1 MAKSVEYE
9 VVLKNGQ
16 FTSAARE
23 SEQAIKDVGSAVS
36 GSTSS
41 MADEFAS
48 VGEQIE
54 FQKEIIKSL
63 KDEISKLES
72 ALKDAQPGTE
82 WANVTTELQ
91 NVKRELAGEEQGLEE
106 LQGQLE
112 QTEQK
117 HVSLRTQLREVRE
130 ELIAMEMAGKRGTDE
145 YRQLQERAG
154 ALTDAMSDATAQ
166 MNIMAHDQRGL
177 QGIISGLSGVS
188 GAFSAAAGAAS
199 LFGSENENLQKVML
213 KVQSLMAITVGLQQ
227 VEQTLNKD
235 SAFRLVTLNGL
246 KEWWAKVVREASV
259 AESAETVTMTASTAA
274 TTAAGAAATG
284 AAGGFKLLGTAIKSI
299 PGIGWVLTAISAVI
313 TAVGILVKKQKEARK
328 AQQEAVEKSRKEM
341 ADFQKAVGDAAIES
355 VNGIERLASEYKR
368 LGNDMSAKKKFISEN
383 SAEFDKLGVSI
394 KNVADAEDLLIK
406 NKDKFIHAQIA
417 KATAEVYGERIKQIM
432 RDNISLLGVDISKRT
447 NGMLGGEMFSSA
459 KEAVQVGRARELW
472 KEIGQLQ
479 EEAIKQQKKA
489 SELLGE
495 NGLKATET
503 STSFA
508 KSVEQSSES
517 NVVGWQAK
525 LAKLTAE
532 RNKAVAEMKSL
543 VGKTI
548 HYDFGDV
555 TYDAESIK
563 EDLEKIESDFQNA
576 VYELAKDYGLEFKVP
591 VEVTPGDSSYQDLL
605 DQYADYKRKEASINK
620 KYDEQVANSNGDA
633 SLVEKI
639 NDARKNALAELSMEA
654 LKTSTAFGSLYTSS
668 ERLGVNLK
676 KLLTDRV
683 KELVNFIS
691 AHKGDLA
698 FATDEN
704 ASRFGISTEAL
715 ANLLQSDDAL
725 KALVE
730 DLDKIDNS
738 DAISG
743 LTKAIQ
749 KLKEAKNQARKGDL
763 VSEEDVAKAEDAVMD
778 AVGRVKGAI
787 VSELSNIGEALRD
800 MGEYL
805 DNDSLKEAGDILSDV
820 LGNIQAAESGAQA
833 WGGWWGAII
842 GGVTDL
848 IPRIVGWITQENRL
862 NRSISETNKEL
873 DILDKQ
879 MQLLKVGGVNESNIR
894 DIDKLY
900 ADYIAGLEE
909 QLSDYEDKNKN
920 GKYDAEIASLRLQIA
935 QLMQERD
942 DMLADMFSDSYGLS
956 STDIFNDLSDAI
968 WDAFTNGETAM
979 DSFDDKFNELMMN
992 VIKKKVLFD
1001 LLGEEIESFVN
1012 DLGEDMQNG
1021 GFDSGEY
1028 SQQAIDMYRERWSDI
1043 VNEGMEGLGFLN
1055 ELMDSLG
1062 AFGESADSLSGSIQG
1077 ITSEQASI
1085 LAGQMNAMRTAQTAQ
1100 TELLTNQLEALN
1112 DIEHNTRY
1120 VRDIYN
1126 FMRQNNV
1133 GANSN
1138 LNRAYGQ
1145 N

>member
-1 MAKSVEYE
+1 MSKSVEFE
-9 VVLKNGQ
+9 VLLKTGK
-16 FTSAARE
+16 FREAAQE
-23 SEQAIKDVGSAVS
+23 SKKAIEDVGSAVS
-36 GSTSS
+36 GSSS
-41 MADEFAS
+41 AMSEEFTDLKA
-48 VGEQIE
+48 QLDL
-54 FQKEIIKSL
+54 QKEIIRTL
-63 KDEISKLES
+63 REEIGKLEA
-72 ALKDAQPGTE
+72 ALKNVSPGNE
-82 WANVTTELQ
+82 WSNVTAEIGNLNQELD
-91 NVKRELAGEEQGLEE
+91 REDQGLIE
-106 LQGQLE
+106 LQGQVE

-130 ELIAMEMAGKRGTDE
+130 ELVAMEMAGKRGTEE
-145 YRQLQERAG
+145 YRELQERAG
-154 ALTDAMSDATAQ
+154 ALTDAMGDATAQ
-166 MNIMAHDQRGL
+166 MNIMAHDQRGM
-177 QGIISGLSGVS
+177 QGIISGLTGVS

-199 LFGSENENLQKVML
+199 MFGSENENLQKVML

-227 VEQTLNKD
+227 VQQTLDKD
-235 SAFRLVTLNGL
+235 SAFRLVTINGL
-246 KEWWAKVVREASV
+246 KEWWVKVVREASV
-259 AESAETVTMTASTAA
+259 AESAETVTMTTSTAA
-274 TTAAGAAATG
+274 TTAAGTAATG

-532 RNKAVAEMKSL
+532 RNKAVSEMKSL

-620 KYDEQVANSNGDA
+620 QYDEQVANANGDA
-633 SLVEKI
+633 TLIEKI
-639 NDARKNALAELSMEA
+639 NEARRHALTGLSMEA
-654 LKTSTAFGSLYTSS
+654 LKASDAFGALYNNAG
-668 ERLGVNLK
+668 RLGNSLK

-691 AHKGDLA
+691 SHKGDLT
-698 FATDEN
+698 FATVDN

-725 KALVE
+725 KALVN
-730 DLDKIDNS
+730 DLDAIENS

-749 KLKEAKNQARKGDL
+749 KLKEAKAQAKNGDL

-805 DNDSLKEAGDILSDV
+805 DNDSLKEAGDILSDI
-820 LGNIQAAESGAQA
+820 LGNFQAAESGAQA

-848 IPRIVGWITQENRL
+848 IPKIVKYATA
-862 NRSISETNKEL
+862 
-873 DILDKQ
+873 
-879 MQLLKVGGVNESNIR
+879 SN
-894 DIDKLY
+894 D
-900 ADYIAGLEE
+900 LEE
-909 QLSDYEDKNKN
+909 GLNNLS
-920 GKYDAEIASLRLQIA
+920 AS
-935 QLMQERD
+935 MQHLE
-942 DMLADMFSDSYGLS
+942 S
-956 STDIFNDLSDAI
+956 DLSLLDARMQNGISTEQILEKWKLVYYEMENVREQYWLALSNHNDEEARQYLNDYWSFVEELKGVWGEYYEYLSGTSVSGVFDDISDMI
-968 WDAFTNGETAM
+968 WDAF
-979 DSFDDKFNELMMN
+979 DSGKDAIDDFEQYFNEMLVNM
-992 VIKKKVLFD
+992 IRKQVLWNTIGDRMQQYIED
-1001 LLGEEIESFVN
+1001 LTYQISEGNLTGDNAQDYINWLRSY
-1012 DLGEDMQNG
+1012 GEDIMQEG
-1021 GFDSGEY
+1021 
-1028 SQQAIDMYRERWSDI
+1028 QAALEAIAPI
-1043 VNEGMEGLGFLN
+1043 IEGLTSSVEDAGT
-1055 ELMDSLG
+1055 
-1062 AFGESADSLSGSIQG
+1062 LSGSIQG
-1077 ITSEQASI
+1077 ITSEQAGM
-1085 LAGQMNAMRTAQTAQ
+1085 LAGQMNAMRTAQAAQ
-1100 TELLTNQLEALN
+1100 TALLTDQLEALN

-1126 FMRQNNV
+1126 FLRQNNV